1 MADLPFNRSKILKL
15 ARRTATKL
23 MFSSKRLVLSTT
35 GDGQISLVFMT
46 SRESS
51 CTVRL
56 GMKSMII
63 RYVQAQL
70 RESRSVLTHVI
81 ESTGGCDWKRFQW
94 HSDCAWDAAKG
105 SPYGPLYPEPDMG
118 IPNICQ
124 RAN

>member
-1 MADLPFNRSKILKL
+1 MKEAQSGTFKLVDMLVSDRCMADLLYNRSKILKL

-46 SRESS
+46 SRASS

-70 RESRSVLTHVI
+70 HV
-81 ESTGGCDWKRFQW
+81 
-94 HSDCAWDAAKG
+94 
-105 SPYGPLYPEPDMG
+105 
-118 IPNICQ
+118 
-124 RAN
+124 

>member
-1 MADLPFNRSKILKL
+1 MKATQSGTFKLVNMSMSNESMADLTFGRSKILKL

-46 SRESS
+46 SRASS

-63 RYVQAQL
+63 QYA
-70 RESRSVLTHVI
+70 
-81 ESTGGCDWKRFQW
+81 
-94 HSDCAWDAAKG
+94 
-105 SPYGPLYPEPDMG
+105 
-118 IPNICQ
+118 
-124 RAN
+124 